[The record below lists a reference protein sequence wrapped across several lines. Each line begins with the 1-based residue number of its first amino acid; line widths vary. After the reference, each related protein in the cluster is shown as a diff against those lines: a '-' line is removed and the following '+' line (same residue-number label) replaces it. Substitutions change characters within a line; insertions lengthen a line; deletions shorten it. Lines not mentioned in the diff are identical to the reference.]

1 MKIWII
7 VILALAAMVSFI
19 IAASERI
26 KGNQLDA
33 IYDLIQSFYLFYQ
46 ANVIARDFEDD
57 KS

>member
-1 MKIWII
+1 MKIWIT
-7 VILALAAMVSFI
+7 VILGLAAMLSFI
-19 IAASERI
+19 IAVIERI

-46 ANVIARDFEDD
+46 ADVTARDFEDD